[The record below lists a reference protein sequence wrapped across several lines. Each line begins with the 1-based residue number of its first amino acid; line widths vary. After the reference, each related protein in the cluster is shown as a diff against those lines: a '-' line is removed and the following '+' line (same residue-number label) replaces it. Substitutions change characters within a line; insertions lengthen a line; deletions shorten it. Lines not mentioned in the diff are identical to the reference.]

1 VNKKYQTAFCPME
14 MVRYLKWVTKSG
26 AHHRITVRYRNMEIA
41 EVKGTKVLIVDD
53 ASAVRSLLNN
63 VLTANG
69 YEVVGQ
75 MASGTGLLNAIV
87 KVSPDIV
94 CLDYHLPGGD
104 GMDLLRQIHAA
115 HPQVS
120 VVMITGDTDHGLE
133 EAASDAGA
141 EGFISKPFS
150 VATLVQDL
158 SQVVKAKRLLSS
170 LRQSTESLTGLLPR
184 ATAVIADDSAMM
196 RFLLTSILTAA
207 SIKVVGVACDGKQA
221 VNLVNEHSPDILCL
235 DWNMPVMN
243 GLDALRFV
251 RAGRPKTRVLM
262 ITGRADRE
270 AIVAANQ
277 LGAKG
282 YILKPFHPDKVMAA
296 VDKLMAGTG
305 A

>member
-1 VNKKYQTAFCPME
+1 
-14 MVRYLKWVTKSG
+14 
-26 AHHRITVRYRNMEIA
+26 MEIA

-207 SIKVVGVACDGKQA
+207 SIKVVAVACDGKQA

-251 RAGRPKTRVLM
+251 RAGRPKTKVLM

-296 VDKLMAGTG
+296 IDKLMAGTG